1 MEEQQK
7 PAGNKIT
14 ILLWIIAFIITA
26 FSAYYQRVT
35 GPTYPVS
42 GSVIF
47 QGKEIFY
54 TLDRSSS
61 SSENCTIK
69 LQTTDDKL
77 QGVILWK
84 RFKTNDE
91 LSRAEMKNENGVLTG
106 EVPKQPPSGKLQ
118 YYIRIIGNNTET
130 NIPKDNPVT
139 IRFKGDIPLPILLL
153 HVIFM
158 FAAML
163 VSTRAGMEIFRKEP
177 KFKKLAFWT
186 IGLLTIGGMLLG
198 PLVQN
203 YAFGQYW
210 TGVPFGFDLTDNKT
224 LIAWL
229 GWIVATVMIFKSKKP
244 KYWVIGAAVLLLV
257 VFLIPHS
264 VLGSEIDYSKM

>member
-1 MEEQQK
+1 M
-7 PAGNKIT
+7 
-14 ILLWIIAFIITA
+14 
-26 FSAYYQRVT
+26 
-35 GPTYPVS
+35 
-42 GSVIF
+42 
-47 QGKEIFY
+47 
-54 TLDRSSS
+54 
-61 SSENCTIK
+61 
-69 LQTTDDKL
+69 QTTDDKL

-91 LSRAEMKNENGVLTG
+91 LSRAEMKNENGLLTG
-106 EVPKQPPSGKLQ
+106 ELPKQPPSGKLQ
-118 YYIRIIGNNTET
+118 YYIRINSNNTET
-130 NIPKDNPVT
+130 NIPKDNPVI

-177 KFKKLAFWT
+177 NFKKLAFWT
-186 IGLLTIGGMLLG
+186 IGLLTVGGLLLG

-210 TGVPFGFDLTDNKT
+210 SGVPFGFDLTDNKT

-229 GWIVATVMIFKSKKP
+229 GWIIATVMIFKSKKP